1 MKQILFAGGIHGV
14 GKSTL
19 CREIAAHFNLNYLS
33 ASEVL
38 RWKDLNTD
46 EKNKKVVDIP
56 DTQSRLLRGLEA
68 IVQPGQRYVLD
79 GHFCL
84 FNKEGEVTSIPMET
98 FELIKPFALIL
109 VTGDPAQISSAL
121 AARDDKSYD
130 AEVLEEMQTHEMS
143 HVEKVAAHLNVPL
156 VIFDKTTTQ
165 LPDLYSQIHES
176 LT

>member
-19 CREIAAHFNLNYLS
+19 CREIAAQFSLNYLS

-68 IVQPGQRYVLD
+68 IVKPGQRYVLD

-84 FNKEGEVTSIPMET
+84 FNKEGEVTSVPMET
-98 FELIKPFALIL
+98 FERIKPFALIL

-121 AARDDKSYD
+121 ARRDDKSYD
-130 AEVLEEMQTHEMS
+130 AEVLEEMQNHEMS
-143 HVEKVAAHLNVPL
+143 HAQQVAAHLNVAL
-156 VIFDKTTTQ
+156 IHFDKTTTQ
-165 LPDLYSQIHES
+165 LPDLYSQLHES